1 MSDNENIGSSVDG
14 VLEDQTNN
22 ARGDHSEETAHSTNL
37 PEKLDEIL
45 VNLNIS
51 EAEAVCVKNDELS
64 EGIYD
69 KTDTSQVSDNDEEGD
84 GISVDVLTKGDKSD
98 DVLTRGDKS
107 DDVNIEST
115 KILPKDLTDDAE
127 RENVEKKIEKDEP
140 ETSTGTT
147 VDQNLCDTESLSE
160 ETEKMSLVDSAV
172 SVEITSNTC
181 DDSIEAEGKVEKEV
195 PSETSNTKQ
204 SEEVPS
210 ETSNTK
216 QSEEVPSET
225 SSTKQSEE
233 VPSETSSTK
242 QSEEVPSET
251 RSTKQSEEVPS
262 ETSNTNQN
270 AEVTSDTSNT
280 NQNAEVTSDT
290 SNTNQSEQV
299 PIITSSTKASQ
310 DVTPNTTE
318 TDEKKEILKEKGID
332 DKAAKKNE
340 SSKKSSSDDSL
351 SKKVEKKE
359 NKSVS
364 KKPDEYS
371 YARDSPSRSQSS
383 KDSLRSKT
391 DSRSSTGGRGDGR
404 GYKKEEEKYDQRKKI
419 SDDRGKRSEEKDSKR
434 YSDRRERERNNR
446 DDKAKRFEDERRKDD
461 RNGKRGSGDSKTK
474 SSDGKSTKESN
485 TKPLKDN
492 DSGKKS
498 ATLPDLKSKHVKSA
512 SDLEAQWQ
520 KEEDQKRQKEEEEK
534 KKEEEKRKEEE
545 ELKQKEEEK
554 KRKEEEDARKLLEDE
569 KKSLSDFIKE
579 NKEKQDVKDKLREKN
594 ASIGENRP
602 DEAFFRKLDSNLKK
616 NTAFVKK
623 LRNLTEGQKDS
634 LVKDFEA
641 LNLSKYVGEV
651 AAAITEAKLKM
662 SDIPCAVLICSLMY
676 QRYTD
681 FPIALMEN
689 WQKYLLHKKDEK
701 ISNPSKYRVDLRF
714 FAELVSVGVIKHREG
729 LGLLANQL
737 GLLMNND
744 KEGHNNLSIVTS
756 FCKHCGEDYAG
767 LIPRKF
773 RLLSEKYGGNIP
785 KRSMLTPERQ
795 KACRNLFG
803 DYYQSLCK
811 HLIKDHKELKS
822 VERQNRKILHTK
834 GEISQDRKEH
844 YDALLTG
851 YQKLFTN
858 TSVFADLL
866 DEDLPDL
873 PEEDMK
879 RDDESGFDIFHPEK
893 DAEFQYVG
901 DTTLF
906 EDEDSRVFYENL
918 PDLKAF
924 IPGICFKD
932 SEQGTTKEPGEE
944 ENIDEF
950 DLKIEDVEREMET
963 EQQIAEV
970 ESKEE
975 QEGKEEESTDVDLL
989 LQEGEEEDT
998 DTGSLMKMQFDAY
1011 VQSLPNCVNRELIDK
1026 AAIEFC
1032 MNFNTKMNRK
1042 KLVKALF
1049 TVHRTRYDLLSFYA
1063 RMVATL
1069 FPCMPDVANDLVQL
1083 LKGDFRWHVRKK
1095 DQINI
1100 ESKLKTVR
1108 FIGELVK
1115 FNLFPKSEALHCI
1128 KMLMFDFFHHN
1139 IEMACALLDNCGRF
1153 LYRSQDSHHRTKIY
1167 LDVMMRKKSALH
1179 LENRYT
1185 TMIENAFYYSN
1196 PPEVQQMARKVRP
1209 PMHEYIRKLLYKDLS
1224 KTTTEKVL
1232 RQLRKLKWDDP
1243 EIAFYATKCLI
1254 AVWNLRYNSIH
1265 CSSNLLAGLAPY
1277 YEHVAIQVVDGVLED
1292 IRLGMEVNH
1301 PKFNQRRVS
1310 CAKYLGE
1317 LYNYRLVESSVIFKT
1332 LYSFITFGVSYDEN
1346 TPSPLDP
1353 PEHLFRVRLTC
1364 VILETCGQY
1373 FDKGSSKKKL
1383 DCFLLYFQKY
1393 YLYKKM
1399 NPIYNDDRPFPIDVK
1414 NLFQDTM
1421 ETIRP
1426 KTKLIKDHEEALKAI
1441 EDLEKEVKPK
1451 LASVLTL
1458 MDTDMTDE
1466 GNNSEP
1472 DDGLCTIQ
1480 ESEENDELSQSLSQ
1494 LEMDDSGTSQEDGGL
1509 RQYSQDIEAQYA
1521 DESNEDYMSESAGED
1536 FEPEV
1541 NVITGASK
1549 NIKCQEDDDFLSAF
1563 DKMMA
1568 DNIQARSQESLKVP
1582 QMDIAVPTQAK
1593 NKNKYNYDEPKEEKA
1608 SIEFMLM
1615 TRRGNK
1621 QQFTNI
1627 NVPISAEFATKF
1639 KERTQAEKAEK
1650 EKMKQVVLGIHE
1662 RQEEEDYQEMIASMN
1677 RQLPTVNANRERRVR
1692 YQHPKGAPDAD
1703 LIFGSKKR

>member
-14 VLEDQTNN
+14 VPEDQTNN
-22 ARGDHSEETAHSTNL
+22 ARGDHSEDPNHSTDL
-37 PEKLDEIL
+37 QEKSDDISLSQ
-45 VNLNIS
+45 NIS
-51 EAEAVCVKNDELS
+51 EAEAVCIKNDELS
-64 EGIYD
+64 EGIHD
-69 KTDTSQVSDNDEEGD
+69 KTDTSQVSDNTKEGD
-84 GISVDVLTKGDKSD
+84 GVSVE
-98 DVLTRGDKS
+98 VLTRGGKS
-107 DDVNIEST
+107 DDVNVEST
-115 KILPKDLTDDAE
+115 ETLPNDLTDDAE
-127 RENVEKKIEKDEP
+127 GENVQKKIEKDEP
-140 ETSTGTT
+140 ETATGNT
-147 VDQNLCDTESLSE
+147 VDQYKCDTESLSE
-160 ETEKMSLVDSAV
+160 ETDTLSLVDSAV

-181 DDSIEAEGKVEKEV
+181 DDSVESEGKVEKEV
-195 PSETSNTKQ
+195 PSKTSNTKQ

-225 SSTKQSEE
+225 SNA
-233 VPSETSSTK
+233 
-242 QSEEVPSET
+242 
-251 RSTKQSEEVPS
+251 KQSEEVPS

-270 AEVTSDTSNT
+270 AEVPSETSNT
-280 NQNAEVTSDT
+280 KE
-290 SNTNQSEQV
+290 SEEV
-299 PIITSSTKASQ
+299 PIITSSTKPSQ
-310 DVTPNTTE
+310 DVTSNTTE
-318 TDEKKEILKEKGID
+318 TDEKKEIIIEKAND

-351 SKKVEKKE
+351 SKKSEKKD

-371 YARDSPSRSQSS
+371 YTRESPSRSQPS
-383 KDSLRSKT
+383 KPDSLRSKT

-434 YSDRRERERNNR
+434 YSDRRERERNYR

-474 SSDGKSTKESN
+474 SSDGKSTKENSS
-485 TKPLKDN
+485 KPLKDSE
-492 DSGKKS
+492 SGKKS
-498 ATLPDLKSKHVKSA
+498 APLPDLKSKHVKSA

-676 QRYTD
+676 QRYAD

-1332 LYSFITFGVSYDEN
+1332 LYSFITFGVSYDDN

-1458 MDTDMTDE
+1458 LDTDMTDE
-1466 GNNSEP
+1466 GSNSEP
-1472 DDGLCTIQ
+1472 DEGLCTIQ

-1494 LEMDDSGTSQEDGGL
+1494 LEMDDSGTSQEDGL

-1536 FEPEV
+1536 FDPEV

>member
-1 MSDNENIGSSVDG
+1 MSDSENIGSSVDG

-22 ARGDHSEETAHSTNL
+22 ARDDHSEEPNHSTDL
-37 PEKLDEIL
+37 PEKSDEISL
-45 VNLNIS
+45 SQNIS
-51 EAEAVCVKNDELS
+51 EAEAVCIKNDEVS
-64 EGIYD
+64 EEIHD
-69 KTDTSQVSDNDEEGD
+69 KTDTSQVSEKLNIEEGD
-84 GISVDVLTKGDKSD
+84 GVSVDVLTK
-98 DVLTRGDKS
+98 DKS
-107 DDVNIEST
+107 DDVNDEST
-115 KILPKDLTDDAE
+115 ETLPEDFTGYAQT
-127 RENVEKKIEKDEP
+127 ENIENNIEKDEP
-140 ETSTGTT
+140 ETAAGTT
-147 VDQNLCDTESLSE
+147 VDQNMCDIESLSE
-160 ETEKMSLVDSAV
+160 ETDKINLVDSAV
-172 SVEITSNTC
+172 SGEITSNIC
-181 DDSIEAEGKVEKEV
+181 DDGIESEGKVEKEV

-204 SEEVPS
+204 SEEVPIK
-210 ETSNTK
+210 TSNTK
-216 QSEEVPSET
+216 P
-225 SSTKQSEE
+225 
-233 VPSETSSTK
+233 
-242 QSEEVPSET
+242 
-251 RSTKQSEEVPS
+251 
-262 ETSNTNQN
+262 
-270 AEVTSDTSNT
+270 
-280 NQNAEVTSDT
+280 
-290 SNTNQSEQV
+290 
-299 PIITSSTKASQ
+299 SQ
-310 DVTPNTTE
+310 DITPKTTE
-318 TDEKKEILKEKGID
+318 TDEKKEIIKEKAEIKD
-332 DKAAKKNE
+332 EKTAKKYE
-340 SSKKSSSDDSL
+340 SLKKSSYDDSL
-351 SKKVEKKE
+351 SKKFEKKE

-371 YARDSPSRSQSS
+371 YTRESPSRSQPS
-383 KDSLRSKT
+383 KQDGLRSKT

-404 GYKKEEEKYDQRKKI
+404 GYKKEEERYDQRKKI

-446 DDKAKRFEDERRKDD
+446 DDKAKRFEDERRRDD

-474 SSDGKSTKESN
+474 LSDGKNTKDSN

-492 DSGKKS
+492 ESGKKS
-498 ATLPDLKSKHVKSA
+498 APLPDLKSKHVKSA

-520 KEEDQKRQKEEEEK
+520 KEEEQKRQKEEEEK

-545 ELKQKEEEK
+545 EIKQKEEEK
-554 KRKEEEDARKLLEDE
+554 KKKEEEDAKKLLEDE
-569 KKSLSDFIKE
+569 KKCLSDFIKE

-641 LNLSKYVGEV
+641 LNLTKYVGEV

-744 KEGHNNLSIVTS
+744 KDGHNNLSIVTS

-773 RLLSEKYGGNIP
+773 RLLSEKYGGDIP

-795 KACRNLFG
+795 KNCRNLFG

-873 PEEDMK
+873 PEEDIK
-879 RDDESGFDIFHPEK
+879 RDDESGFDIYHPEK

-975 QEGKEEESTDVDLL
+975 QDGKEEESTDVDLL

-1399 NPIYNDDRPFPIDVK
+1399 NSIYNEDRPFPIDVK

-1426 KTKLIKDHEEALKAI
+1426 KTKLIKDHEEAMKAI

-1451 LASVLTL
+1451 LASVLPL
-1458 MDTDMTDE
+1458 LDIDE

-1480 ESEENDELSQSLSQ
+1480 ESEEIDELSQSLSQ
-1494 LEMDDSGTSQEDGGL
+1494 LEMDDSGTSQEDGL

-1521 DESNEDYMSESAGED
+1521 DESNEEYMSESAGED
-1536 FEPEV
+1536 FDTEV
-1541 NVITGASK
+1541 NVITGAPK

-1593 NKNKYNYDEPKEEKA
+1593 SKNKYLNYDEPKEEKS

-1627 NVPISAEFATKF
+1627 NVPISEEFATKF

-1703 LIFGSKKR
+1703 LIFGSK

>member
-14 VLEDQTNN
+14 VPEDQTNN
-22 ARGDHSEETAHSTNL
+22 ARGDHSEDPNHSTNL
-37 PEKLDEIL
+37 QEKSDDISLSQ
-45 VNLNIS
+45 NIS
-51 EAEAVCVKNDELS
+51 EAEAVCIKNDE
-64 EGIYD
+64 GIHD
-69 KTDTSQVSDNDEEGD
+69 KTDTSQVSDNTKEGD
-84 GISVDVLTKGDKSD
+84 GVSVE
-98 DVLTRGDKS
+98 VLTRGGKS
-107 DDVNIEST
+107 DDVNVEST
-115 KILPKDLTDDAE
+115 ETLPNDLTDDAE
-127 RENVEKKIEKDEP
+127 GENVQKKIEKDKP
-140 ETSTGTT
+140 ETATGNT
-147 VDQNLCDTESLSE
+147 VDQYKCDTESLSE
-160 ETEKMSLVDSAV
+160 ETDTLSLVDSAV

-181 DDSIEAEGKVEKEV
+181 DDSVESEGKVEKEV
-195 PSETSNTKQ
+195 PSKTSNTKQ

-225 SSTKQSEE
+225 SNAKQSED
-233 VPSETSSTK
+233 
-242 QSEEVPSET
+242 
-251 RSTKQSEEVPS
+251 VPS

-270 AEVTSDTSNT
+270 AEVPSETSNT
-280 NQNAEVTSDT
+280 KE
-290 SNTNQSEQV
+290 SEEV
-299 PIITSSTKASQ
+299 PIITSSRKPGQ

-318 TDEKKEILKEKGID
+318 TDEKKEIIIEKAND

-351 SKKVEKKE
+351 SKKSEKKD

-371 YARDSPSRSQSS
+371 YTRESPSRSQPS
-383 KDSLRSKT
+383 KPDSLRSKT

-474 SSDGKSTKESN
+474 SSDGKSTKENSS
-485 TKPLKDN
+485 KPLKDSE
-492 DSGKKS
+492 SGKKS
-498 ATLPDLKSKHVKSA
+498 APLPDLKSKHVKSA

-569 KKSLSDFIKE
+569 KKSLNDFIKE

-676 QRYTD
+676 QRYAD

-1332 LYSFITFGVSYDEN
+1332 LYSFITFGVSYDDN

-1458 MDTDMTDE
+1458 LDTDMTDE

-1494 LEMDDSGTSQEDGGL
+1494 LEMDDSGTSQEDGL

-1536 FEPEV
+1536 FDPEV

>member
-14 VLEDQTNN
+14 VPEDQTNN
-22 ARGDHSEETAHSTNL
+22 ARGDHSEDPKHSTDL
-37 PEKLDEIL
+37 QEKSDDISLSQ
-45 VNLNIS
+45 NIS
-51 EAEAVCVKNDELS
+51 EAEAVCIKNDELS
-64 EGIYD
+64 EEIHD
-69 KTDTSQVSDNDEEGD
+69 KTDTSQVSDNTKEGD
-84 GISVDVLTKGDKSD
+84 GVSVE
-98 DVLTRGDKS
+98 VLTRGGKS
-107 DDVNIEST
+107 DDVNVEST
-115 KILPKDLTDDAE
+115 ETLLNDLTDDAE
-127 RENVEKKIEKDEP
+127 GENVQKKIEKDEP
-140 ETSTGTT
+140 ETATGNT
-147 VDQNLCDTESLSE
+147 VDQYKCDTESLSE
-160 ETEKMSLVDSAV
+160 ETDTLSLVDSAV

-181 DDSIEAEGKVEKEV
+181 DDSVESEGKVEKEV
-195 PSETSNTKQ
+195 PSKTSNTKQ

-216 QSEEVPSET
+216 QSEEVPSLT
-225 SSTKQSEE
+225 SNA
-233 VPSETSSTK
+233 
-242 QSEEVPSET
+242 
-251 RSTKQSEEVPS
+251 KQSEEVPS

-270 AEVTSDTSNT
+270 AEVPSETSNT
-280 NQNAEVTSDT
+280 KE
-290 SNTNQSEQV
+290 SEEV
-299 PIITSSTKASQ
+299 PIITSSTKPSQ
-310 DVTPNTTE
+310 DVTPNTSE
-318 TDEKKEILKEKGID
+318 TDEKKEIIIEKAND

-351 SKKVEKKE
+351 SKKSEKKD

-371 YARDSPSRSQSS
+371 YTRESPSRSQPS
-383 KDSLRSKT
+383 KPDSLRSKT

-474 SSDGKSTKESN
+474 SSDGKSTKENSS
-485 TKPLKDN
+485 KPLKDSE
-492 DSGKKS
+492 SGKKS
-498 ATLPDLKSKHVKSA
+498 APLPDLKSKHVKSA

-676 QRYTD
+676 QRYAD

-1332 LYSFITFGVSYDEN
+1332 LYSFITFGVSYDDN

-1458 MDTDMTDE
+1458 LDTDMTDE

-1494 LEMDDSGTSQEDGGL
+1494 LEMDDSGTSQEDGL

-1536 FEPEV
+1536 FDPEV

>member
-14 VLEDQTNN
+14 VPEDQTNN
-22 ARGDHSEETAHSTNL
+22 ARGDHSEDPNHSTNL
-37 PEKLDEIL
+37 QEKSDDISLSQ
-45 VNLNIS
+45 NIS
-51 EAEAVCVKNDELS
+51 EAEAVCIKNDE
-64 EGIYD
+64 GIHD
-69 KTDTSQVSDNDEEGD
+69 KTDTSQVSDNTKEGD
-84 GISVDVLTKGDKSD
+84 GVSVE
-98 DVLTRGDKS
+98 VLTRGGKS
-107 DDVNIEST
+107 DDVNVEST
-115 KILPKDLTDDAE
+115 ETLPNDLTDDAE
-127 RENVEKKIEKDEP
+127 GENVQKKIEKDKP
-140 ETSTGTT
+140 ETATGNT
-147 VDQNLCDTESLSE
+147 VDQYKCDTESLSE
-160 ETEKMSLVDSAV
+160 ETDTLSLVDSAV

-181 DDSIEAEGKVEKEV
+181 DDSVESEGKVEKEV
-195 PSETSNTKQ
+195 PSKTSNTKQ

-225 SSTKQSEE
+225 SNAKQSED
-233 VPSETSSTK
+233 
-242 QSEEVPSET
+242 
-251 RSTKQSEEVPS
+251 VPS

-270 AEVTSDTSNT
+270 AEVPSETSNT
-280 NQNAEVTSDT
+280 KE
-290 SNTNQSEQV
+290 SEEV
-299 PIITSSTKASQ
+299 PIITSSRKPGQ

-318 TDEKKEILKEKGID
+318 TDEKKEIIIEKAND

-351 SKKVEKKE
+351 SKKSEKKD

-371 YARDSPSRSQSS
+371 YTRESPSRSQPS
-383 KDSLRSKT
+383 KPDSLRSKT

-474 SSDGKSTKESN
+474 SSDGKSTKENSS
-485 TKPLKDN
+485 KPLKDSE
-492 DSGKKS
+492 SGKKS
-498 ATLPDLKSKHVKSA
+498 APLPDLKSKHVKSA

-569 KKSLSDFIKE
+569 KKSLNDFIKE

-676 QRYTD
+676 QRYAD

-689 WQKYLLHKKDEK
+689 WQKYLLHKKDEKILFGIVLIERKHGK

-1332 LYSFITFGVSYDEN
+1332 LYSFITFGVSYDDN

-1458 MDTDMTDE
+1458 LDTDMTDE

-1494 LEMDDSGTSQEDGGL
+1494 LEMDDSGTSQEDGL

-1536 FEPEV
+1536 FDPEV

-1593 NKNKYNYDEPKEEKA
+1593 NKNKYNCKSEIIKSTTDGHRCSYTSQK
-1608 SIEFMLM
+1608 
-1615 TRRGNK
+1615 
-1621 QQFTNI
+1621 
-1627 NVPISAEFATKF
+1627 
-1639 KERTQAEKAEK
+1639 
-1650 EKMKQVVLGIHE
+1650 
-1662 RQEEEDYQEMIASMN
+1662 
-1677 RQLPTVNANRERRVR
+1677 
-1692 YQHPKGAPDAD
+1692 
-1703 LIFGSKKR
+1703 

>member
-14 VLEDQTNN
+14 VPEDQTNN
-22 ARGDHSEETAHSTNL
+22 ARGDHSEDPNHSTDL
-37 PEKLDEIL
+37 QEKSDDISLSQ
-45 VNLNIS
+45 NIS
-51 EAEAVCVKNDELS
+51 EAEAVCIKNDELS
-64 EGIYD
+64 EGIHD
-69 KTDTSQVSDNDEEGD
+69 KTDTSQVSDNTKEGD
-84 GISVDVLTKGDKSD
+84 GVSVE
-98 DVLTRGDKS
+98 VLTRGGKS
-107 DDVNIEST
+107 DDVNVESIET
-115 KILPKDLTDDAE
+115 LPNDLTDDAE
-127 RENVEKKIEKDEP
+127 GENVQKKIEKDEP
-140 ETSTGTT
+140 ETATGNT
-147 VDQNLCDTESLSE
+147 VDQYKCDTESLSE
-160 ETEKMSLVDSAV
+160 ETDTLSLVDSAV

-181 DDSIEAEGKVEKEV
+181 DDSVESEGKVEKEV
-195 PSETSNTKQ
+195 PSKTSNTKQ

-225 SSTKQSEE
+225 SNA
-233 VPSETSSTK
+233 
-242 QSEEVPSET
+242 
-251 RSTKQSEEVPS
+251 KQSEEVPS
-262 ETSNTNQN
+262 ETSNANQN
-270 AEVTSDTSNT
+270 AEVPSETSNT
-280 NQNAEVTSDT
+280 KE
-290 SNTNQSEQV
+290 SEEV
-299 PIITSSTKASQ
+299 PIITSSTKPSQ
-310 DVTPNTTE
+310 DVTSNTTE
-318 TDEKKEILKEKGID
+318 TDEKKEIIIEKAND

-351 SKKVEKKE
+351 SKKSEKKD

-371 YARDSPSRSQSS
+371 YTRESPSRSQPS
-383 KDSLRSKT
+383 KPDSLRSKT

-434 YSDRRERERNNR
+434 YSDRRERERNYR

-474 SSDGKSTKESN
+474 SSDGKSTKENSS
-485 TKPLKDN
+485 KPLKDSE
-492 DSGKKS
+492 SGKKS
-498 ATLPDLKSKHVKSA
+498 APLPDLKSKHVKSA

-623 LRNLTEGQKDS
+623 LRNLTESQKDS

-676 QRYTD
+676 QRYAD

-1426 KTKLIKDHEEALKAI
+1426 KTKLLKDHDEALKAI

-1458 MDTDMTDE
+1458 LDTDMTDE

-1494 LEMDDSGTSQEDGGL
+1494 LEMDDSGTSQEDGL

-1536 FEPEV
+1536 FDPEV

>member
-14 VLEDQTNN
+14 VPEDQTNN
-22 ARGDHSEETAHSTNL
+22 ARGDHSEDPNHSTNL
-37 PEKLDEIL
+37 QEKSDDISLSQ
-45 VNLNIS
+45 NIS
-51 EAEAVCVKNDELS
+51 EAEAVCIKNDE
-64 EGIYD
+64 GIHD
-69 KTDTSQVSDNDEEGD
+69 KTDTSQVSDNTKEGD
-84 GISVDVLTKGDKSD
+84 GVSVE
-98 DVLTRGDKS
+98 VLTRGGKS
-107 DDVNIEST
+107 DDVNVEST
-115 KILPKDLTDDAE
+115 ETLPNDLTDDAE
-127 RENVEKKIEKDEP
+127 GENVQKKIEKDKP
-140 ETSTGTT
+140 ETATGNT
-147 VDQNLCDTESLSE
+147 VDQYKCDTESLSE
-160 ETEKMSLVDSAV
+160 ETDTLSLVDSAV

-181 DDSIEAEGKVEKEV
+181 DDSVESEGKVEKEV
-195 PSETSNTKQ
+195 PSKTSNTKQ

-225 SSTKQSEE
+225 SNAKQSED
-233 VPSETSSTK
+233 
-242 QSEEVPSET
+242 
-251 RSTKQSEEVPS
+251 VPS

-270 AEVTSDTSNT
+270 AEVPSETSNT
-280 NQNAEVTSDT
+280 KE
-290 SNTNQSEQV
+290 SEEV
-299 PIITSSTKASQ
+299 PIITSSRKPGQ

-318 TDEKKEILKEKGID
+318 TDEKKEIIIEKAND

-351 SKKVEKKE
+351 SKKSEKKD

-371 YARDSPSRSQSS
+371 YTRESPSRSQPS
-383 KDSLRSKT
+383 KPDSLRSKT

-474 SSDGKSTKESN
+474 SSDGKSTKENSS
-485 TKPLKDN
+485 KPLKDSE
-492 DSGKKS
+492 SGKKS
-498 ATLPDLKSKHVKSA
+498 APLPDLKSKHVKSA

-569 KKSLSDFIKE
+569 KKSLNDFIKE

-676 QRYTD
+676 QRYAD

-1332 LYSFITFGVSYDEN
+1332 LYSFITFGVSYDDN

-1458 MDTDMTDE
+1458 LDTDMTDE

-1494 LEMDDSGTSQEDGGL
+1494 LEMDDSGTSQEDGL

-1536 FEPEV
+1536 FDPEV

-1703 LIFGSKKR
+1703 LIFGSK